1 MHLEATIDLL
11 TIAQL
16 VERATPL
23 RVTLSDD
30 GERWVELSNPRET
43 SIAPGQGIRIVCDGA
58 FRWTALD
65 VPLSFQIREL
75 RAMALLEIIG
85 GTHLT
90 LQLELEAIDLT
101 NVPALVE
108 RQLMKKVN
116 AAMDPERTGL
126 RWGLRDALSFVKSVP
141 ERVSTL
147 DFFFLDAGTP
157 TIHFDE
163 SCMRLRVP
171 MTPRL
176 TRRDPETSELEV

>member
-1 MHLEATIDLL
+1 MHLEAIIDLPA
-11 TIAQL
+11 IARL

-23 RVTLSDD
+23 RVTLSED
-30 GERWVELSNPRET
+30 GDRWVELSNPRET
-43 SIAPGQGIRIVCDGA
+43 SIVPGHGLRIVCDGA

-75 RAMALLEIIG
+75 RAMVLLDITD

-90 LQLELEAIDLT
+90 LQLELEAIDLS
-101 NVPALVE
+101 NVPAMVE

-116 AAMDPERTGL
+116 AAMEPERTGL
-126 RWGLRDALSFVKSVP
+126 RWGIRDALSFTKAVP
-141 ERVSTL
+141 ERVATM

-157 TIHFDE
+157 TMHFDE
-163 SCMRLRVP
+163 DCVRLRVP

-176 TRRDPETSELEV
+176 TRLDPEDPTDD